1 MDSLNGMFFGLM
13 NRNADGNN
21 DFIQNFIGMVI
32 ATTIVPALMSLI
44 TTLFG
49 VVPTLWNYALKKY
62 DDWRATK
69 YKAHITL
76 DGTQKSGRDSD
87 YSWSLFNNI
96 IEFINNETSASLS
109 NMVMLYPG
117 TIVLKPKVSVIVDDI
132 IFEFTEGKMETEEA
146 GKKVI
151 SITKQLSIKSIIHDE
166 KYIRRK
172 IHSIYLDI
180 STKKNI
186 DYNYILCSN
195 GDDGR
200 GGQSLKL
207 FKNYNTH
214 SFDEIYMDDK
224 ERIMKAIKKYEVT
237 KAGIFNIMLHGPPG
251 TGKTSLIKAIG
262 HLTKRDIRICS
273 FTNFNTEQKIR
284 DMFFDENL
292 QVTVDKSGSEP
303 IAFKNKLLIFEDFD
317 AEDNKCKKRVD
328 VAEAE
333 DDKFV
338 SDLKKKEL
346 TLSQILNA
354 FDGVLKPNNVMCI
367 FTTNHIENI
376 DPAFIRDGRM
386 HLNLEL
392 RHMSKSILET
402 YIFDKFARSVVLDN
416 DKYHRQFTIA
426 QVTNAYD
433 ACNED
438 YNEFMIRL
446 NAKSCTKND

>member
-1 MDSLNGMFFGLM
+1 MNSLNGMFFGLM

-32 ATTIVPALMSLI
+32 ATTIVPALMSWI
-44 TTLFG
+44 SALFG
-49 VVPTLWNYALKKY
+49 IVPALWNYALKRY
-62 DDWRATK
+62 DDWRTTK

-76 DGTQKSGRDSD
+76 DGTQRSNSGD

-96 IEFINNETSASLS
+96 IEFINNETSAPLS
-109 NMVMLYPG
+109 NMVMLQSG
-117 TIVLKPKVSVIVDDI
+117 TIILKPKVSVIVDDI
-132 IFEFTEGKMETEEA
+132 IFEITEDKMETEEA
-146 GKKVI
+146 GKKVTI
-151 SITKQLSIKSIIHDE
+151 ATKQLSIKSIIHDE
-166 KYIRRK
+166 KYIRLK
-172 IHSIYLDI
+172 IHNIYLDMT
-180 STKKNI
+180 TKKKI

-195 GDDGR
+195 IEDSRRD
-200 GGQSLKL
+200 LKL
-207 FKNYNTH
+207 FRNYNTH

-273 FTNFNTEQKIR
+273 FANFDTETKIR

-292 QVTVDKSGSEP
+292 QVGVDKCGSEP
-303 IAFKNKLLIFEDFD
+303 IIFKNKLLIFEDFD
-317 AEDNKCKKRVD
+317 AEDNKCKKRVE
-328 VAEAE
+328 VEVE
-333 DDKFV
+333 EDKFM

-392 RHMSKSILET
+392 KHMSKNILET
-402 YIFDKFARSVVLDN
+402 YIFDKFAKTVTLNN

-446 NAKSCTKND
+446 DAKSCTRID